1 MIQNPDTQTGS
12 CCRAIIRYILDQ
24 ELKTGDKLPSQ
35 NELRRELD
43 FSHNSM
49 TPAMNL
55 LVESGMLE
63 RKRRLGTVIVDT
75 NAVPS
80 GLWRGALAF
89 GVLDITPACKFET
102 ILSRYVQERVQ
113 RAGCHVRSYIL
124 NYDKFRTCPHELSDF
139 GLLEADLQSGRL
151 DAVISPAFFS
161 TTAYEQAESFSVPLC
176 NIGGWED
183 VPFRVEL
190 DTRDLVSK
198 SATILKEKCC
208 RSITV
213 IMDCKFQ
220 ANIFEYIKS
229 EIVGSSKYYNIKF
242 DFIHG
247 TGDEDDARKAAD
259 KLMSM
264 SANERPEGLIILND
278 ILALAL
284 TSIISNYGYSPA
296 IVVQSN
302 KQIPLFYP
310 VPVTKLEFDMEK
322 LAETS
327 INTVLNKVK
336 HPSLP
341 VSIENIKAKAPEEA
355 AVLAL

>member
-12 CCRAIIRYILDQ
+12 CCRAIIRYILDKG
-24 ELKTGDKLPSQ
+24 LKSGDKLPSQ
-35 NELRRELD
+35 DELRRELD

-63 RKRRLGTVIVDT
+63 RKRRLGTVVVDT
-75 NAVPS
+75 NAVPA
-80 GLWRGALAF
+80 GLWRVALAF

-102 ILSRYVQERVQ
+102 ILNRYVQEKVQ
-113 RAGCHVRSYIL
+113 RAGCHIRSYIL
-124 NYDKFRTCPHELSDF
+124 NYDKFKACPHELSDF
-139 GLLEADLQSGRL
+139 GLLEADIQSGRL

-161 TTAYEQAESFSVPLC
+161 TAAYEQAASHSVPLC

-190 DTRDLVSK
+190 NTRELVEQSVK
-198 SATILKEKCC
+198 LLKEKCC
-208 RSITV
+208 RSIAF
-213 IMDCKFQ
+213 IMDSEFQ
-220 ANIFEYIKS
+220 SNIVDFIKS
-229 EIVGSSKYYNIKF
+229 EIITAPHYHNIKF

-259 KLMSM
+259 TLMNI
-264 SANERPEGLIILND
+264 APEDRPDGLVILND

-284 TSIISNYGYSPA
+284 TSIISNTKYSPS

-310 VPVTKLEFDMEK
+310 MPVTKLEFDMEK
-322 LAETS
+322 LAEVS
-327 INTVLNKVK
+327 INMVLNKVK
-336 HPSLP
+336 HPQLP
-341 VSIENIKAKAPEEA
+341 VTVEKIKADAPEEA
-355 AVLAL
+355 AVLAI